1 MSAIFYE
8 AKNIING
15 MNKSVEHLPRDSE
28 LRQLTELVE
37 PLMMTEFQH
46 RTNDEDF
53 IEEVMEAYATIPKI
67 LSSYDASKG
76 TRLTT
81 WGWRLMRH
89 AVLKFIQKADRRYG
103 HEYQMDHWQEPND
116 EAANEVG
123 TEAAAIAWQADTGW
137 FGEPQ
142 GSYERSRDWKL
153 DYEAVKVILEPR
165 EQEILQWMLEGQTQ
179 PYMAEKLGLSQ
190 SRVSRLISAIE
201 GKIRR
206 FAGEEA

>member
-103 HEYQMDHWQEPND
+103 YEYQLDSWS
-116 EAANEVG
+116 EAGEYDF
-123 TEAAAIAWQADTGW
+123 TEDGDLGRDTAWQADTGW
-137 FGEPQ
+137 FGE
-142 GSYERSRDWKL
+142 

-179 PYMAEKLGLSQ
+179 TYMAEKLGLSQ
-190 SRVSRLISAIE
+190 SRVNRLISAIE